1 MRAVDRLRET
11 GRRLVAS
18 VSSRRDGATPNAM
31 RSIAWR
37 VEPSRHARAR
47 VAADTPGTVRAHATR
62 AERTGMCAHRL
73 NAGACPRGFAVRA
86 GFARP
91 RTDAAAAAARAASS
105 RVGTLASRRSAGLAG
120 DAASSA
126 ALAWAAAA
134 RVRGIAAS
142 RGRGL
147 ATKTRD
153 YFGRDDVREGD
164 AVAYTKK
171 GVQKLAIVASP
182 PRRRLLDVLD
192 ASGARDRVEL
202 KHVENVFA
210 VVVPEMGV
218 DSRKGENVRVDL
230 SANGGGR
237 SFGKKFGVALA
248 AATAFAE
255 ARVAFDERNENVTLR
270 DAWMRAR
277 ERGNEATG
285 ATVDDDAHIAT
296 AQSLA
301 SSAFAFAFDDDD
313 DDARLG
319 ATPNKRIRSSLDR
332 EFAAHALLSSRAGAR
347 FFQPSSKGRFAP
359 RAPQDVAAMG
369 TRADEQDAA
378 DAARAAEWQRV
389 RDAVSAPPGSKPD
402 PGAFAEA
409 TRGAG
414 AGGDASVARALES
427 LEAYALGRGRYTA
440 GQAACAKDA
449 LGRLGMRVSERS
461 ARDALTAVGR
471 WRGLEDASWRRWD
484 VETRHDP
491 ALEAYAAALADG
503 SVDAPEDADA
513 AARKDLTRLTTYAID
528 AADSEEI
535 DDAVSAERTR
545 DGKTRVWI
553 HVADASRW
561 SPVHVRRGDDATR
574 DDDAFVMRGD
584 AKNVAPAIERLR
596 VAMDAAARR
605 RGASAY
611 GPEGA
616 IPMFPAAF
624 AFKKGPTSLAL
635 GETRCA
641 MSVTAVLADDGEV
654 DEYWIGPTTVRV
666 THAVTEHEAAA
677 MLERDAARR
686 EKGAKEE
693 SEESGERG
701 EHSHSGLASLLEA
714 ATRRASLRE
723 RRGAVTIELPESVC
737 VVRRVEVDEVD
748 AVDETDAEILDA
760 GAALARGEDGDD
772 GDQRLAERDAHVLA
786 AGGRNAG
793 ERAAAAARRHEAA
806 RLDVSLSIAA
816 KAPSAHSIV
825 SEMMILAGELVGK
838 FGAANGLPLPYRGQA
853 DPVSVNVSGVP
864 EGIPRDIA
872 RRGGMRGASVGATP
886 RRHGGLGV
894 DAYVQF
900 TSPIRRY
907 LDLVAHAQ
915 VKAFLR
921 KDATDSTTPGASRL
935 PFPDAASMETVVR
948 SVGERAR
955 DAKSATRDAT
965 AFWQTFWFA
974 TKGRDI
980 EHEAIVARWIRR
992 DQRLATAFFTETG
1005 LERGVKLADVEKELG
1020 TRASLGDVVF
1030 LRVRDADPFEDR
1042 LAFDAA
1048 RIVKRR

>member
-18 VSSRRDGATPNAM
+18 VSSRRDGPTTNAM
-31 RSIAWR
+31 RSNAWR

-47 VAADTPGTVRAHATR
+47 VAADTRGIIRSHATHS
-62 AERTGMCAHRL
+62 ERTCSRARRL
-73 NAGACPRGFAVRA
+73 NATACPRGFAVHA
-86 GFARP
+86 SGARP
-91 RTDAAAAAARAASS
+91 RTDAAAAARAAFS
-105 RVGTLASRRSAGLAG
+105 RVGNLASRRSSGLAG

-126 ALAWAAAA
+126 ALASAVAGRNWSL
-134 RVRGIAAS
+134 VAS
-142 RGRGL
+142 RARGF

-164 AVAYTKK
+164 AVAYTRK
-171 GVQKLAIVASP
+171 GSRRLAIVAAP

-210 VVVPEMGV
+210 VAVPASRV
-218 DSRKGENVRVDL
+218 DSRTGENARAGP
-230 SANGGGR
+230 SARGGGG
-237 SFGKKFGVALA
+237 FFEKTYGAALA
-248 AATAFAE
+248 AATAFAD
-255 ARVAFDERNENVTLR
+255 ACVAFDERNDAVTLR
-270 DAWMRAR
+270 DAWTRAR
-277 ERGNEATG
+277 ARREATDE
-285 ATVDDDAHIAT
+285 ATNERVDPET

-301 SSAFAFAFDDDD
+301 SSAFAFDV
-313 DDARLG
+313 DDAVRSARDAKSEL
-319 ATPNKRIRSSLDR
+319 SSLQR

-359 RAPQDVAAMG
+359 RAPEDVAAVE
-369 TRADEQDAA
+369 TRLEEQDAA
-378 DAARAAEWQRV
+378 DAARAAKWQSV

-402 PGAFAEA
+402 ARAFVEA
-409 TRGAG
+409 TRGT
-414 AGGDASVARALES
+414 GDAADAWVARTLES
-427 LEAYALGRGRYTA
+427 LEAYALGHGRYTA

-461 ARDALTAVGR
+461 ARDALTAIGR
-471 WRGLEDASWRRWD
+471 WRGYEDASWRRWD
-484 VETRHDP
+484 VETRHDS
-491 ALEAYAAALADG
+491 ALESYAAALADG
-503 SVDAPEDADA
+503 SVDAPVDADA
-513 AARKDLTRLTTYAID
+513 AARKDLTRLTAYAID

-553 HVADASRW
+553 HVADATRW
-561 SPVHVRRGDDATR
+561 SPIVEDRRDVDA
-574 DDDAFVMRGD
+574 AAVE
-584 AKNVAPAIERLR
+584 PIEPIEPIERLR

-616 IPMFPAAF
+616 TPMFPAAF
-624 AFKKGPTSLAL
+624 AFKGGPVSLSL

-641 MSVTAVLADDGEV
+641 MSVTAVLDDEGDV
-654 DEYWIGPTTVRV
+654 DEYWIGPTTIRV
-666 THAVTEHEAAA
+666 THAVTELEAAR
-677 MLERDAARR
+677 MLDAA
-686 EKGAKEE
+686 A
-693 SEESGERG
+693 ESGNDGG
-701 EHSHSGLASLLEA
+701 EHAGLASLLEA
-714 ATRRASLRE
+714 ATKRAALRA
-723 RRGAVTIELPESVC
+723 RRGAVTIELPESSC
-737 VVRRVEVDEVD
+737 VVERVEVSAGSRVG
-748 AVDETDAEILDA
+748 DAEDEDA
-760 GAALARGEDGDD
+760 PDGAAD
-772 GDQRLAERDAHVLA
+772 
-786 AGGRNAG
+786 GRNAG
-793 ERAAAAARRHEAA
+793 ERAAAAVRRHEAA
-806 RLDVSLSIAA
+806 RLDVSLSVPA

-853 DPVSVNVSGVP
+853 DPVPTDVSGVP

-921 KDATDSTTPGASRL
+921 EDRKASATTGTSRL
-935 PFPDAASMETVVR
+935 PFPDAASMETVAR
-948 SVGERAR
+948 SVGARAR

-974 TKGRDI
+974 TKGLDV
-980 EHEAIVARWIRR
+980 EHEAIVARWIRSDR
-992 DQRLATAFFTETG
+992 RTAVAFFVETG
-1005 LERGVKLADVEKELG
+1005 LERGVELANVEKILG
-1020 TRASLGDVVF
+1020 MRASVGDVVF
-1030 LRVRDADPFEDR
+1030 LRVRDADPFENR

-1048 RIVKRR
+1048 RIEKR

>member
-18 VSSRRDGATPNAM
+18 VSSRRDGPTTNAM
-31 RSIAWR
+31 RSNAWR

-47 VAADTPGTVRAHATR
+47 VAADTRGIIRSHATHS
-62 AERTGMCAHRL
+62 ERTCSRARRL
-73 NAGACPRGFAVRA
+73 NATACPRGFAVHA
-86 GFARP
+86 SGARP
-91 RTDAAAAAARAASS
+91 RTDAAAAARAAFS
-105 RVGTLASRRSAGLAG
+105 RVGNLASRRSSGLAG

-126 ALAWAAAA
+126 ALASAVAGRNWSL
-134 RVRGIAAS
+134 VAS
-142 RGRGL
+142 RARGF

-164 AVAYTKK
+164 AVAYTRK
-171 GVQKLAIVASP
+171 GSRRLAIVAAP

-210 VVVPEMGV
+210 VAVPASRV
-218 DSRKGENVRVDL
+218 DSRTGENARAGP
-230 SANGGGR
+230 SARGGGG
-237 SFGKKFGVALA
+237 FFEKTYGAALA
-248 AATAFAE
+248 AATAFAD
-255 ARVAFDERNENVTLR
+255 ACVAFDERNDAVTLR
-270 DAWMRAR
+270 DAWTRAR
-277 ERGNEATG
+277 ARREATDE
-285 ATVDDDAHIAT
+285 ATNERVDPET

-301 SSAFAFAFDDDD
+301 SSAFAFDV
-313 DDARLG
+313 DDAVRSARDAKSEL
-319 ATPNKRIRSSLDR
+319 SSLQR

-359 RAPQDVAAMG
+359 RAPEDVAAVE
-369 TRADEQDAA
+369 TRLEEQDAA
-378 DAARAAEWQRV
+378 DAARAAKWQSV

-402 PGAFAEA
+402 ARAFVEA
-409 TRGAG
+409 TRGT
-414 AGGDASVARALES
+414 GDAADAWVARTLES
-427 LEAYALGRGRYTA
+427 LEAYALGHGRYTA

-461 ARDALTAVGR
+461 ARDALTAIGR
-471 WRGLEDASWRRWD
+471 WRGYEDASWRRWD
-484 VETRHDP
+484 VETRHDS
-491 ALEAYAAALADG
+491 ALESYAAALADG
-503 SVDAPEDADA
+503 SVDAPVDADA
-513 AARKDLTRLTTYAID
+513 AARKDLTRLTAYAID

-553 HVADASRW
+553 HVADATRW
-561 SPVHVRRGDDATR
+561 SPIVEDRRDVDA
-574 DDDAFVMRGD
+574 AAVE
-584 AKNVAPAIERLR
+584 PIEPIEPIERLR

-616 IPMFPAAF
+616 TPMFPAAF
-624 AFKKGPTSLAL
+624 AFKGGPVSLSL

-641 MSVTAVLADDGEV
+641 MSVTAVLDDEGDV
-654 DEYWIGPTTVRV
+654 DEYWIGPTTIRV
-666 THAVTEHEAAA
+666 THAVTELEAAR
-677 MLERDAARR
+677 MLDAA
-686 EKGAKEE
+686 A
-693 SEESGERG
+693 ESGNDGG
-701 EHSHSGLASLLEA
+701 EHAGLASLLEA
-714 ATRRASLRE
+714 ATKRAALRA
-723 RRGAVTIELPESVC
+723 RRGAITIELPESSC
-737 VVRRVEVDEVD
+737 VVERVEVSAGSRVG
-748 AVDETDAEILDA
+748 DAEDEDA
-760 GAALARGEDGDD
+760 PDGAAD
-772 GDQRLAERDAHVLA
+772 
-786 AGGRNAG
+786 GRNAG
-793 ERAAAAARRHEAA
+793 ERAAAAVRRHEAA
-806 RLDVSLSIAA
+806 RLDVSLSVPA

-853 DPVSVNVSGVP
+853 DPVPTDVSGVP

-921 KDATDSTTPGASRL
+921 EDRKASATTGTSRL
-935 PFPDAASMETVVR
+935 PFPDAASMETVAR
-948 SVGERAR
+948 SVGARAR

-974 TKGRDI
+974 TKGLDV
-980 EHEAIVARWIRR
+980 EHEAIVARWIRSDR
-992 DQRLATAFFTETG
+992 RTAVAFFVETG
-1005 LERGVKLADVEKELG
+1005 LERGVELANVEKILG
-1020 TRASLGDVVF
+1020 MRASVGDVVF
-1030 LRVRDADPFEDR
+1030 LRVRDADPFENR

-1048 RIVKRR
+1048 RIEKR